1 MLANGRALLFL
12 SIINIYTQIMIRVL
26 FVCLGNICRS
36 PMAEAVFRHQVQA
49 AGLAARIEVD
59 SAGTG
64 NWHIDS
70 APHPGTLGILAAKGI
85 AYEGQGR
92 QIKRED
98 LNIFDYIIT
107 MDDENLHNVRRLG
120 TGRAKVT
127 PLLDY
132 APQVG
137 VREVPDPYF
146 DNGFDVV
153 YYLVQ
158 AGTEGLLATI
168 RQEHSL

>member
-1 MLANGRALLFL
+1 
-12 SIINIYTQIMIRVL
+12 
-26 FVCLGNICRS
+26 
-36 PMAEAVFRHQVQA
+36 MAEAVFRHKVEA
-49 AGLAARIEVD
+49 AGLADQIEAD

-70 APHPGTLGILAAKGI
+70 APHPGTLGILEENGI

-98 LNIFDYIIT
+98 LDFFDYIIT

-120 TGRAKVT
+120 TGRAKVA

-132 APQVG
+132 APQVEI
-137 VREVPDPYF
+137 REVPDPYF

-158 AGTEGLLATI
+158 AGTEGLLAAI
-168 RQEHSL
+168 RQEHRL